1 MVMLK
6 LCAIALAAVVLIGIL
21 RIYRPELVPEAVL
34 AASLLLLFYIAGSI
48 SQSFLYLEE
57 LYGKLSDGTKY
68 VPVILKT
75 LGIAY
80 VTEFTSAICQ
90 DAGEKSISGKVEL
103 AGKIAIFF
111 SALPVFTSL
120 LDLLNSLLA

>member
-6 LCAIALAAVVLIGIL
+6 FCAIALTAVVLIGIL

-34 AASLLLLFYIAGSI
+34 AASILLLFYIVGSI
-48 SQSFLYLEE
+48 GQSFQYLEE
-57 LYGKLSDGTKY
+57 LYGRLSGRTAY
-68 VPVILKT
+68 FPVILKT

-90 DAGEKSISGKVEL
+90 DAGEKSIAGKVEL

-120 LDLLNSLLA
+120 LDLLNTLVA